1 MFPLQSD
8 YFPDVIYCT
17 KSVCSTDS
25 CGTSCG
31 LNPLRQLGLQFQASI
46 LDPAKCGKIKQHG
59 ERVSASGT
67 PNPQN
72 LRRSKG
78 YMNLRVEPH
87 WFPGKTCK
95 TLRLENKRVQR
106 LPRNSRN
113 LLLGRGLSG
122 IWTLMIREMYRKKSF
137 LRDMKKQWLF
147 PNWK

>member
-1 MFPLQSD
+1 MNTGEFLSR
-8 YFPDVIYCT
+8 FLE
-17 KSVCSTDS
+17 CSCS
-25 CGTSCG
+25 KQWLHCS
-31 LNPLRQLGLQFQASI
+31 LNPLRQLQFRFQVSI
-46 LDPAKCGKIKQHG
+46 LGPSKCGKIKQHG
-59 ERVSASGT
+59 GKRASTSGL